1 MSLTLPR
8 WRVCILALFLLAALV
23 RLIFVATLQPGFYFW
38 DSVRY
43 DNAAISLIE
52 NGHFGEYNRSP
63 VYPIFL
69 AGIYYVAGHSI
80 LAVRI
85 VESLL
90 GASIAVMLA
99 AIGRRIAGIPTGL
112 IAGVIWT
119 FYPLAVFV
127 AGLVYPETLMTTLI
141 ALGVLLFLQG
151 SHDEAR
157 TGRPRTQCGRDVRAR
172 GRYSVLL
179 LSGIPLF
186 IAVLI
191 KPVVAATILVLAA
204 WLVFFAAG
212 SRVRALGVFV
222 AGLALPLVLWSGIS
236 LHFFGRILVSDP
248 RSLSFV
254 NKAGATTMEEVHK
267 GRLQRA
273 LDDPGRFL
281 SEYASEFV
289 GFWGIYPERVTM
301 SDQRM
306 RDVFHQKSSKVV
318 KKTVF
323 GGNSLTFWASVLS
336 IGPVLFLALIG
347 AGLMLY
353 ERRLAEVTLVAGVVL
368 SFAVAYSFFFTQ
380 LRYRIPVEPY
390 IMVLTGYCISWIGER
405 LLGRRQA
412 RVRTDDVVAIT
423 AE

>member
-1 MSLTLPR
+1 MNLTLPR

-23 RLIFVATLQPGFYFW
+23 RLIFVASLQSGFYFW

-69 AGIYYVAGHSI
+69 AGVYFVAGHSI
-80 LAVRI
+80 LAVRV

-90 GASIAVMLA
+90 GAAIAVMLA

-127 AGLVYPETLMTTLI
+127 AGLVYPETLMTALI
-141 ALGVLLFLQG
+141 ALGILLFLQW
-151 SHDEAR
+151 SQA
-157 TGRPRTQCGRDVRAR
+157 Q
-172 GRYSVLL
+172 GRYSILL

-191 KPVVAATILVLAA
+191 KPVVLATILVLAT
-204 WLVFFAAG
+204 WLVIFAG
-212 SRVRALGVFV
+212 GQRVRALGVFA
-222 AGLALPLVLWSGIS
+222 AGLVLPLALWAGIS
-236 LHFFGRILVSDP
+236 LHLFGRVVVSDP
-248 RSLSFV
+248 RSLSFI

-273 LDDPGRFL
+273 LEDPGRFL
-281 SEYASEFV
+281 SEYSSEFV

-306 RDVFHQKSSKVV
+306 RDAFHQKSAKVV

-353 ERRLAEVTLVAGVVL
+353 ERRLAELALIAGVVL
-368 SFAVAYSFFFTQ
+368 SFALAYSFFFTQ

-390 IMVLTGYCISWIGER
+390 IMVMTGYCISWIGER

-412 RVRTDDVVAIT
+412 GVRTDDVVAIG